1 MIIKKSILL
10 FIVLILVGCSEKLDI
25 VEDNDPITV
34 VYGII
39 DYTQNKQYIRISKT
53 FTGEKSVYDE
63 AKSKNSI
70 YYKDEEL
77 NVYLEKYVDNYLIA
91 TYNLKRDTIYE
102 KLSGL
107 FYNEMDIVYSINT
120 SDIIYKQEYLY
131 SNVEF
136 KLVIHD
142 KVRNVYVTAKT
153 PLIGFFKPDQYIT
166 NPNAYDIVNS
176 ESKEIKWTSAKNGRL
191 YKCSLRLCYDVKNIV
206 TNEIYSDSAEWIFTP
221 IKSATL
227 EGKEAMS
234 VKFFV
239 DNFYYYFGTN
249 IKEDND
255 VERYFKNFKIIFTV
269 LSDDVSKYIEINQVS
284 SDILQEKPVYTNINN
299 GIGLLGSGYTL
310 VVQKKLTEKTLDSL
324 KYGRYTKKLNFK

>member
-10 FIVLILVGCSEKLDI
+10 FIIIGLLGCNKKLDI
-25 VEDNDPITV
+25 IEGNDPITV
-34 VYGII
+34 VYGMI

-53 FTGEKSVYDE
+53 FTSKSSVYDE
-63 AKSKNSI
+63 AKLGSSI

-77 NVYLEKYVDNYLIA
+77 DVYLEKYVDNSLSA

-107 FYNEMDIVYSINT
+107 FYNEREIVYSINT

-131 SNVEF
+131 NNIEF
-136 KLVIHD
+136 KLKIHD
-142 KVRNVYVTAKT
+142 KLRDVYVTCST
-153 PLIGFFKPDQYIT
+153 PLVGFFKPDQYIT
-166 NPNAYDIVNS
+166 NPNSYDIVNS

-191 YKCSLRLCYDVKNIV
+191 YKCALRLCYDVRDIR
-206 TNEIYSDSAEWIFTP
+206 TNEIYSDSSEWVFTP

-234 VKFFV
+234 VKFLV

-249 IKEDND
+249 IKEDNNL
-255 VERYFKNFKIIFTV
+255 ERYFKNFKIVFTV

-284 SDILQEKPVYTNINN
+284 SDILQERPVYSNVYN
-299 GIGLLGSGYTL
+299 GIGLLGSAYTM
-310 VVQKKLTEKTLDSL
+310 VVQKNLTEKTLDSI